1 MKDELRRLWENYKI
15 YAESCIEAGVFPAPF
30 GATEEERELKKTIG
44 EDYPHAKEYWTEV
57 TTFLTDK
64 HGLTAEQSEKAIK
77 KFLQA
82 LGPTNL
88 MIYHEWPEYTAD
100 GLITGEWH
108 KIEGKDLDVTWE
120 ESELRWV
127 RCCLEF
133 WLELAK
139 ELETK
144 HGLTKEEAANAITNY
159 RKAVGPDNNMIYH
172 GGVEYT
178 AEGIIRGEW
187 HKKND

>member
-77 KFLQA
+77 KSFA
-82 LGPTNL
+82 STRP
-88 MIYHEWPEYTAD
+88 H
-100 GLITGEWH
+100 
-108 KIEGKDLDVTWE
+108 
-120 ESELRWV
+120 
-127 RCCLEF
+127 
-133 WLELAK
+133 
-139 ELETK
+139 
-144 HGLTKEEAANAITNY
+144 
-159 RKAVGPDNNMIYH
+159 
-172 GGVEYT
+172 
-178 AEGIIRGEW
+178 
-187 HKKND
+187 